1 VSKIFECLICGEPDD
16 RPTCVRC
23 YSRLQF
29 MIVELPEQYCLLLM
43 CREWPGTGGGG
54 RSATAVHGRLPGR
67 EDVLSLLGPAA
78 RQSPP
83 GGRDQTG
90 PTPFR
95 AVLQDWIEVVD
106 EARNLTPCDRDVP
119 SMSER
124 LLTYLPWVTMQ
135 PFVGDLYREIEELLR
150 VVRRITLAEPSGR
163 MELLRGVACPSCGR
177 FSMVRYHPS
186 DWRAECRFCPAIRL
200 DDAAYEDLVR
210 GQARDAGDTG

>member
-16 RPTCVRC
+16 RPTCPRC

-67 EDVLSLLGPAA
+67 EDVLSLLGPAS
-78 RQSPP
+78 RQTVTDA
-83 GGRDQTG
+83 RDQG
-90 PTPFR
+90 GQTPFVE
-95 AVLQDWIEVVD
+95 VLAEWVALLD
-106 EARNLTPCDRDVP
+106 EERSLTSCRRTVP
-119 SMSER
+119 DLTAR
-124 LLTYLPWVTMQ
+124 LLTHLPWVTMQ

-177 FSMVRYHPS
+177 FSMVRHHPS

-200 DDAAYEDLVR
+200 DDAAYEDLVE